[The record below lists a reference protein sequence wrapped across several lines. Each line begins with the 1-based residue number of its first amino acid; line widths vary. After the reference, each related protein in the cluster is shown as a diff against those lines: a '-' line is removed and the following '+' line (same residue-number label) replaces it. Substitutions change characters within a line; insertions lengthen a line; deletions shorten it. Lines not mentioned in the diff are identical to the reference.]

1 MRRAK
6 EPPSTPKVASAIL
19 LPRRLGS
26 PGSQKAALQGGGRGG
41 GGGRAAPARK
51 SSRPT
56 GEGARAGA
64 PAGHEPFSDDVEDRH
79 RGPFRIRRG
88 LGETQARP
96 TLATARPREQTE
108 SAIRGSPRPTSCLS
122 LPLFPLSL
130 SLSFRRRRSSSRVIL
145 KEGEK
150 REPCWH
156 IRSESGNFRG
166 NPWKLGGDRTSP
178 EKRYR
183 SLGRRSTTTRHRNE
197 ASARAAGPRSSRTE
211 ESKGT
216 R

>member
-41 GGGRAAPARK
+41 GCGRAAPARK
-51 SSRPT
+51 SSRPA

-108 SAIRGSPRPTSCLS
+108 SAVRGSPRPTYCLS

-130 SLSFRRRRSSSRVIL
+130 SLSSRRRRSSSRVIL

-156 IRSESGNFRG
+156 QVRKWKF
-166 NPWKLGGDRTSP
+166 PWKSLEIGGDRTSP

-211 ESKGT
+211 EAKGT

>member
-51 SSRPT
+51 SSRPA

-122 LPLFPLSL
+122 FPLFPLSL
-130 SLSFRRRRSSSRVIL
+130 SLQPAKAVVVACYPQGR
-145 KEGEK
+145 EK